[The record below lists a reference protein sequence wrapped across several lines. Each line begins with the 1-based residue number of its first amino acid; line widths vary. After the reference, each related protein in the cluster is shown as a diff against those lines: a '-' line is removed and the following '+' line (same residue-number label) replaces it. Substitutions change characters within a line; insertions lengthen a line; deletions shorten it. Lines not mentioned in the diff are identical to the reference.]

1 MSDDRDLGLDAA
13 ITRKDFL
20 NATLLGV
27 GGALLSSAAP
37 AWARALADEPQTGA
51 DALTGFGG
59 TGDYARSNGNTKAVL
74 DAAHRVRDGIY
85 AKPGVSIADTGETYD
100 VVVVGGGIAGLAA
113 AYTVAKSSGRKKTCL
128 VLENH
133 PIFGGGAKQ
142 NEFLVRGTRLVG
154 PQASNQFG
162 VPREG
167 GTSITS
173 EAWSDFGLPR
183 SFSYQEVDSS
193 VDGLRIPL
201 DNYAHM
207 DGVNEQQVDV
217 AYYFEQSTGAAK
229 PMWIRNMW
237 RNDLAETPW
246 SPDVRADLLRWRRTN
261 GETTEE
267 FRRRL
272 DTMTYA
278 EYLERE
284 MKLRPEVTR
293 VAAPIVGLIN
303 GAAPDAVSAFA
314 SQQIG
319 MPGVSRVRSQTG
331 PLPQSFPGGNTFY
344 AQHFVKWLVPDGISG
359 APGLDGVHNG
369 RVDMAALDRKG
380 QTTRI
385 RLGAT
390 VFRVQH
396 AQSPTDGEHV
406 VVAYELGGKAF
417 RVKARSVVMASGG
430 MMSRA
435 VLADIPADMKAAY
448 ATFQHAPALVVN
460 VALDNWR
467 FLHKLGAP
475 CVRWFDDE
483 FGFSCNI
490 RRPMIT
496 GTTKPT
502 PMTPND
508 PTVLTFYMG
517 LCSAGKPLAEQL
529 VLARKRLLDTTYADF
544 ERLIR
549 RRMTTMFAPFG
560 FDARRHI
567 AGIVLN
573 RWGHARV
580 VQPPGFY
587 FGRDGQPP
595 AREIVAKGYGRIA
608 IGHSELGGHQSATGA
623 MAHGQRAAQQALKVA
638 V

>member
-1 MSDDRDLGLDAA
+1 MSEDRDLALDAT

-20 NATLLGV
+20 NAALLGV
-27 GGALLSSAAP
+27 GGALLSSVAP
-37 AWARALADEPQTGA
+37 AWARAEGAEQTGS
-51 DALTGFGG
+51 DTLTGFGG
-59 TGDYARSNGNTKAVL
+59 TGDYARSNGNTKPVL
-74 DAAHRVRDGIY
+74 DAAHRVRDGVY
-85 AKPGVSIADTGETYD
+85 TKAGVSIADTGEIYD

-113 AYTVAKSSGRKKTCL
+113 AYTVAKSSGRTKSCL

-142 NEFLVRGTRLVG
+142 NEFQVRGVRIVG

-167 GTSITS
+167 GTSIAS
-173 EAWSDFGLPR
+173 EAWTDFGLPR
-183 SFSYQEVDSS
+183 SFSYQDVDAS
-193 VDGLRIPL
+193 VGGLKIPL

-217 AYYFEQSTGAAK
+217 AYYFDRSSGAAK
-229 PMWIRNMW
+229 PMWVKNMW
-237 RNDLAETPW
+237 RNDLADTPF
-246 SPDVRADLLRWRRTN
+246 SPEVRADLLRWRRTN
-261 GETTEE
+261 GDTTEE
-267 FRRRL
+267 FRRKL

-284 MKLRPEVTR
+284 MTLRPEVTR
-293 VAAPIVGLIN
+293 LAAPIVGLIN
-303 GAAPDAVSAFA
+303 GSAPDAISAFA
-314 SQQIG
+314 AQQIG

-331 PLPQSFPGGNTFY
+331 PLPQSFPGGNAFY
-344 AQHFVKWLVPDGISG
+344 AQHFVKWLVPDGYSG
-359 APGLDGVHNG
+359 APGLEGVHNG
-369 RVDMAALDRKG
+369 RVNFAALDRKG
-380 QTTRI
+380 QSTRI

-390 VFRVQH
+390 VFRVTH
-396 AQSPTDGEHV
+396 AQSPADGEHV
-406 VVAYELGGKAF
+406 VVAYEQNGRPYA
-417 RVKARSVVMASGG
+417 VKARNAVMASGG

-435 VLADIPADMKAAY
+435 VLADLPADIKAAY

-467 FLHKLGAP
+467 FLHELGAP

-490 RRPMIT
+490 RRPMVT
-496 GTTKPT
+496 GGAKPA
-502 PMTPND
+502 PMTPDD
-508 PTVLTFYMG
+508 PAVLTFYMG
-517 LCSAGKPLAEQL
+517 LYTAGKPLAEQL
-529 VLARKRLLDTTYADF
+529 SLGRKRLLETSYADF

-549 RRMTTMFAPFG
+549 RRMTAMFAPFG
-560 FDARRHI
+560 FDARRDI

-587 FGRDGQPP
+587 YGRNGQPA
-595 AREIVAKGYGRIA
+595 AREVVAKGYGRIA

-623 MAHGQRAAQQALKVA
+623 MAQGQRAALQALGK
-638 V
+638 